1 MLDFKEI
8 LKADLLLITTA
19 VIWGFAFVFQTLGLE
34 FIGPITFVFFRFL
47 IASIIFLVLFKFG
60 MKNESKLRDSSLDY
74 YSIILGVI
82 MVIGMLFQQIGLLY
96 TTVAR
101 AGFVTSLYIIFVPL
115 LGLFLSIKTDLL
127 TLIGIVV
134 ALMGFY
140 LLANIN
146 PEEFLFGDLLMLASS
161 VLWASHVLVIS
172 RIARL
177 VSIVRV
183 MTIQFV
189 TVAVIS
195 GVLMLLYESWT
206 INDLARAAYSLL
218 FVAILSSC
226 LGFSFQVLAQRK
238 APPSHSALILSTE
251 AIFAALGGWL
261 ILNQNLSGL
270 EIFGCLLILLG
281 GIISQAKILKE
292 AL

>member
-1 MLDFKEI
+1 
-8 LKADLLLITTA
+8 
-19 VIWGFAFVFQTLGLE
+19 
-34 FIGPITFVFFRFL
+34 
-47 IASIIFLVLFKFG
+47 
-60 MKNESKLRDSSLDY
+60 
-74 YSIILGVI
+74 
-82 MVIGMLFQQIGLLY
+82 MLFQQIGLQY

-115 LGLFLSIKTDLL
+115 LGLFLSIKTDVL
-127 TLIGIVV
+127 TLIGIVL

-161 VLWASHVLVIS
+161 VLWASHVLIIS

-195 GVLMLLYESWT
+195 GVLMLLFESWT
-206 INDLARAAYSLL
+206 FNDVARATYSLL

-226 LGFSFQVLAQRK
+226 LGFSFQVLAKRK

-251 AIFAALGGWL
+251 AIFAAIGGWL
-261 ILNQNLSGL
+261 ILNQNLSEL

-281 GIISQAKILKE
+281 GIISQAKIFKK

>member
-74 YSIILGVI
+74 YSIILGII
-82 MVIGMLFQQIGLLY
+82 MVIGMLFQQIGLQY

-161 VLWASHVLVIS
+161 VLWALHVLIIS

-281 GIISQAKILKE
+281 GIISQAKIFKK

>member
-8 LKADLLLITTA
+8 IKADLLLITTA

-60 MKNESKLRDSSLDY
+60 MKNESKLHDSSLDY
-74 YSIILGVI
+74 YSIILGII
-82 MVIGMLFQQIGLLY
+82 MVIGMLFQQIGLQY

-115 LGLFLSIKTDLL
+115 LGLLLSIKTDLL

-161 VLWASHVLVIS
+161 VLWASHVLIIS

-195 GVLMLLYESWT
+195 GVLMLLYESWS
-206 INDLARAAYSLL
+206 INDLARATYSLL

-281 GIISQAKILKE
+281 GIISQAKIFKK

>member
-60 MKNESKLRDSSLDY
+60 MKNESELHDSSLDY
-74 YSIILGVI
+74 YSIILGII
-82 MVIGMLFQQIGLLY
+82 MVIGMLFQQIGLQY

-161 VLWASHVLVIS
+161 VLWASHVLIIS

-195 GVLMLLYESWT
+195 GVLMLLYESWS
-206 INDLARAAYSLL
+206 INDLARATYSLL

-281 GIISQAKILKE
+281 GIISQAKIFKK

>member
-1 MLDFKEI
+1 
-8 LKADLLLITTA
+8 
-19 VIWGFAFVFQTLGLE
+19 
-34 FIGPITFVFFRFL
+34 
-47 IASIIFLVLFKFG
+47 
-60 MKNESKLRDSSLDY
+60 
-74 YSIILGVI
+74 
-82 MVIGMLFQQIGLLY
+82 MVIGMLFQQIGLQY

-161 VLWASHVLVIS
+161 VLWASHVLIIS

-195 GVLMLLYESWT
+195 GVLMLLYESWS
-206 INDLARAAYSLL
+206 INDLARATYSLL

-226 LGFSFQVLAQRK
+226 LGFSFQVLAQRR

-281 GIISQAKILKE
+281 GIISQAKIFKK